1 MVNIRFLQF
10 AVNDDMCIIK
20 IILNERKKVKLKKK
34 EKYVKDKGK
43 KAFLQIN
50 VRKRTHEK
58 EACQMEKRWKSM
70 TEKNNSSD
78 P

>member
-10 AVNDDMCIIK
+10 AVNDDMCVIK

-43 KAFLQIN
+43 KLFYKL
-50 VRKRTHEK
+50 
-58 EACQMEKRWKSM
+58 M
-70 TEKNNSSD
+70 
-78 P
+78 